1 MKKLEKDKSREIG
14 CCTYKI
20 ANTERKDKILLTSD
34 ARDLRLLERG
44 ASHRAVL
51 VRADAGRR
59 HLAAAERRLPP
70 PEPLVVAGRRAA
82 ALRAAPQVHPEEDQG
97 RSLPRSHPVP
107 QQPAEVLPQG

>member
-1 MKKLEKDKSREIG
+1 MRGLPL
-14 CCTYKI
+14 Y
-20 ANTERKDKILLTSD
+20 ILATISMIRTWLFSD

-82 ALRAAPQVHPEEDQG
+82 ALCAAPQVSG
-97 RSLPRSHPVP
+97 TLPSRLDAMVCCPRGHGVMDR
-107 QQPAEVLPQG
+107 AFA